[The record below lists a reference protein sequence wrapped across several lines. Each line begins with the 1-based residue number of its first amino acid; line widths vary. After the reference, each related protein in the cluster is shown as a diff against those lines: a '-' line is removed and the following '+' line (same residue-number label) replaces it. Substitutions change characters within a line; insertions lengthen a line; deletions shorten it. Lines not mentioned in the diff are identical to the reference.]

1 MSKSFKKSG
10 TDEATYQMKLEVINR
25 LEVGVTQKTGLV
37 DLLKVALLMAR
48 EMSWNKI
55 LKKVVLKDLKGI
67 IKQRAK

>member
-1 MSKSFKKSG
+1 
-10 TDEATYQMKLEVINR
+10 MKLEVINR

-55 LKKVVLKDLKGI
+55 LKDLKGI
-67 IKQRAK
+67 IKQRAQ

>member
-25 LEVGVTQKTGLV
+25 LEVGVTQKTGHV

>member
-1 MSKSFKKSG
+1 
-10 TDEATYQMKLEVINR
+10 MKLEVINR
-25 LEVGVTQKTGLV
+25 LEVGVTQKTGHV

-67 IKQRAK
+67 IKQRAQ